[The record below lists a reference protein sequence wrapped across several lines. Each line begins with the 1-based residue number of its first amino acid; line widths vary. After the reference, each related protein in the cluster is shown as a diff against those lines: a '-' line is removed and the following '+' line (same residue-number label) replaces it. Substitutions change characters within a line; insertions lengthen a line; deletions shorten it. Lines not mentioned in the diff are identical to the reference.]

1 MDTTIQFVFLLIL
14 CTQLCYTSGQ
24 PPRTGFRLR
33 LSEFDDTLEKATHD
47 QKVKI
52 LERLLKNI
60 HEKSK
65 NANPRNS
72 NESPETLDA
81 MKETSTYVD
90 SGEPQLSNI
99 RDGKT
104 VFDLN
109 QQMELGGKSQLRAPS
124 EALTPMSIKRRNSG
138 REKQLGL
145 PEEQLINSFSDNPE
159 AEDCVEDEKEA
170 EALPEP
176 PKFSLDR
183 RPASM
188 GSIDD
193 FPSEARDLASKV
205 FSINNDPNTEF
216 IDSSLMSSLSS
227 RSGAIQFSVQQKKKR
242 CQKKVKEGGQERKGF
257 RSLQKPGKNTYLIIK
272 MP

>member
-1 MDTTIQFVFLLIL
+1 MKFEEYRNTQLVERVKWHLNFLNRVPSIDLIRNSSNISIMDTTIQFIFLLIL

-72 NESPETLDA
+72 NESPENLDA

-99 RDGKT
+99 R
-104 VFDLN
+104 
-109 QQMELGGKSQLRAPS
+109 E
-124 EALTPMSIKRRNSG
+124 
-138 REKQLGL
+138 
-145 PEEQLINSFSDNPE
+145 
-159 AEDCVEDEKEA
+159 
-170 EALPEP
+170 
-176 PKFSLDR
+176 
-183 RPASM
+183 
-188 GSIDD
+188 
-193 FPSEARDLASKV
+193 
-205 FSINNDPNTEF
+205 
-216 IDSSLMSSLSS
+216 
-227 RSGAIQFSVQQKKKR
+227 
-242 CQKKVKEGGQERKGF
+242 
-257 RSLQKPGKNTYLIIK
+257 GKNSVKIFLVTYFWGTKILYLTFFISHQCLNRFCSNFQAAFLRLC
-272 MP
+272 M

>member
-1 MDTTIQFVFLLIL
+1 MDTAIQSIFLLIL

-72 NESPETLDA
+72 NESPENLDA
-81 MKETSTYVD
+81 MKATSAYVD

-109 QQMELGGKSQLRAPS
+109 QQMELGGKLQLRAPS

-138 REKQLGL
+138 PEKQLRL

-159 AEDCVEDEKEA
+159 AEDCVEDEE
-170 EALPEP
+170 EALLTLKESEP
-176 PKFSLDR
+176 PKFTLDR

-216 IDSSLMSSLSS
+216 IDSMNT
-227 RSGAIQFSVQQKKKR
+227 RSGAIQFSAQQKKKR
-242 CQKKVKEGGQERKGF
+242 CQKKVKEGEQDRKGF
-257 RSLQKPGKNTYLIIK
+257 RSLQKGGKNTYLIIK

>member
-1 MDTTIQFVFLLIL
+1 MDTTIQFIFLLIL

-72 NESPETLDA
+72 NESPENLDA

-109 QQMELGGKSQLRAPS
+109 QQMELGGKLQLRAPS

-170 EALPEP
+170 LPEP

-216 IDSSLMSSLSS
+216 IDSMNT
-227 RSGAIQFSVQQKKKR
+227 RSGAIPIQFSVQQKKKR
-242 CQKKVKEGGQERKGF
+242 CQKKVKEGEQERKGF